1 MGKGKFSVGLKPS
14 LTTNPSMVRR
24 LGGGGGGGGCE
35 EEKKYLSSNL
45 TATKLD

>member
-24 LGGGGGGGGCE
+24 LGGGGGGVRGGE
-35 EEKKYLSSNL
+35 EILELQPDGN
-45 TATKLD
+45 